1 METKTKLGQ
10 TPAAPFFTWNEGGY
24 GNCFSLTDK
33 DGNKQFINYEPGMT
47 IRQKLGSDVLCA
59 LLSNPAYKG
68 MPTLFIVE
76 ESLSITDTF
85 LKLESE

>member
-10 TPAAPFFTWNEGGY
+10 GQYFTQLEQSGNPEVWNSYNG
-24 GNCFSLTDK
+24 
-33 DGNKQFINYEPGMT
+33 IT

-59 LLSNPAYKG
+59 LLSNPNNNKG
-68 MPTLFIVE
+68 IYYESDRQSIVLKA
-76 ESLSITDTF
+76 LSITDTF